1 MREIVTPT
9 GDVYARVE
17 VQSGKL
23 IIHMKTGYQVVMDEK
38 VIPQLRQILTEAE
51 FFKVI

>member
-9 GDVYARVE
+9 GNVYCKVE
-17 VQSGKL
+17 VKDKQL
-23 IIHMKTGYQVVMDEK
+23 IMHLKPGYQINLDARI
-38 VIPQLRQILTEAE
+38 IPQLRQILTEAE